1 MPGPVF
7 WTCGPAGRQVVE
19 QQALPETAGPA
30 GPHAGPAGP
39 PGSLK
44 NERPSPVK
52 NKKNVV
58 RSAHVN
64 KKKNAFK

>member
-19 QQALPETAGPA
+19 QQALSETAGPA
-30 GPHAGPAGP
+30 GPAGPR
-39 PGSLK
+39 GSLK

-58 RSAHVN
+58 DYA
-64 KKKNAFK
+64 